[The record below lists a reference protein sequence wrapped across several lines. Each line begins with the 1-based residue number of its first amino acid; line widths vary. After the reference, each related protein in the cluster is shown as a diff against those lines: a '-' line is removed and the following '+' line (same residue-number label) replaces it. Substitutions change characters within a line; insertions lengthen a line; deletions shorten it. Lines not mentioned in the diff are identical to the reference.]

1 MLSVNNQRR
10 PSVVTSVTPSMV
22 VRRTSDGNV
31 QPIINNMN
39 DSTSNNSQAKSPPTT
54 SPTLTGNVSPNG
66 HFPAIEARSRSS
78 SASSMQSSSS
88 YLPQTELPGVYNLEQ
103 NFLWSN
109 SSLQQQ
115 NTISA
120 EIDTDLATKE
130 ATSSRRRHSPPSPIS
145 TNVDGSNVSSPT
157 SAAAAS
163 LTRRDHITGHTHDR
177 SRSTSFDGEV
187 EPSAWT
193 MDRVLEWLDDNS
205 FSEYKTMFI
214 GIEFFIILNI
224 FILNIFKIF
233 FVYLF

>member
-10 PSVVTSVTPSMV
+10 PSVVTNMTPSMG

-39 DSTSNNSQAKSPPTT
+39 DSTSGNTQTKSSPT
-54 SPTLTGNVSPNG
+54 SPTLTGTPNG
-66 HFPAIEARSRSS
+66 HFPVIEARSRSS

-88 YLPQTELPGVYNLEQ
+88 YLPQTELPGVYSHLEQ
-103 NFLWSN
+103 NFPWSN
-109 SSLQQQ
+109 SFLQQKAIP
-115 NTISA
+115 T
-120 EIDTDLATKE
+120 EIDTDLVTKE
-130 ATSSRRRHSPPSPIS
+130 AASRRRHSPPSPIS

-177 SRSTSFDGEV
+177 SRSASFDGEI

-193 MDRVLEWLDDNS
+193 MDKVLEWLDDNS
-205 FSEYKTMFI
+205 FSEYKTMFM
-214 GIEFFIILNI
+214 GIEI
-224 FILNIFKIF
+224 FVFS
-233 FVYLF
+233 